1 MWSNSFEQDK
11 QQAQD
16 REIDCVIS
24 TETPGWVEYGMSA
37 IAQTGGSDIYFAISR
52 TRQDLKEELDH
63 AMRKMEFDKPFYAD
77 ELYQRYLSASYTP
90 VLSREEQDWVTQHG
104 DIRIGFLTSDAGIS
118 TYVPENGQLVGVI
131 NDYITFASDSISNQK
146 LDFSLVGYDS
156 MEEEV

>member
-63 AMRKMEFDKPFYAD
+63 AMRKMELRMA
-77 ELYQRYLSASYTP
+77 
-90 VLSREEQDWVTQHG
+90 
-104 DIRIGFLTSDAGIS
+104 
-118 TYVPENGQLVGVI
+118 
-131 NDYITFASDSISNQK
+131 
-146 LDFSLVGYDS
+146 
-156 MEEEV
+156 